1 MTLQTITIDVPEGYK
16 RMYSVYKV
24 KSLDVNYIENR
35 GRNKRMDES
44 APNLKPKQ
52 VWELHVKSYNRDYY
66 LKSKEKKELAAE
78 ARITHTE

>member
-35 GRNKRMDES
+35 GRNRRMDES

-52 VWELHVKSYNRDYY
+52 VWELAHRDHVKSYNRDYY
-66 LKSKEKKELAAE
+66 LKRKEK
-78 ARITHTE
+78 